1 MFATAEALRTTD
13 NFYNSSQWQVE
24 FAEDGVT
31 QKGET
36 YLTIHTGEHQ
46 GHFLG
51 QQVLDIVANATKEKK
66 PFFVHVTPLMV
77 QIANTFHS
85 HYLSID
91 RTATNPLPLNL
102 DALWDLLWS
111 TTTPKLRA
119 R

>member
-85 HYLSID
+85 HYYRLIGLP
-91 RTATNPLPLNL
+91 RTPFP
-102 DALWDLLWS
+102 
-111 TTTPKLRA
+111 
-119 R
+119 